1 MSKDGGENFTFQAN
15 MTDQSFDGN
24 NAPHPFIGDYI
35 GLAASNSSA
44 YGIWCD
50 TREGTPET
58 GDSEL
63 YFGRVDFGYSD
74 DEIFSEDEE

>member
-1 MSKDGGENFTFQAN
+1 MSMDGGENFTYQTN
-15 MTDQSFDGN
+15 MSDQSFDGN
-24 NAPHPFIGDYI
+24 NAPHAFIGDYN
-35 GLAASNSSA
+35 GLAASNNSA
-44 YGIWCD
+44 YGVWCD

-74 DEIFSEDEE
+74 DEIFMEDKK